1 METLTFIS
9 DDGTSVN
16 FDIYGQVKL
25 SGVNYLL
32 VGNPGDDEAE
42 KIVMIMKEV
51 SAQDAEESDYEI
63 VTDYDEI
70 DAVVPLFEEL
80 LDDFS
85 IEIF

>member
-9 DDGTSVN
+9 DDGTSDN

-32 VGNPGDDEAE
+32 VGNPGDDEAA
-42 KIVMIMKEV
+42 KTVMIMKEV

-63 VTDYDEI
+63 VTDDNEI
-70 DAVVPLFEEL
+70 DAVLPLFEEL

-85 IEIF
+85 IETF

>member
-9 DDGTSVN
+9 DDGTSDN